1 MKIRFIINPISGTG
15 KQKGIKK
22 YISKYFKNSEIVFT
36 KKAGD
41 ATRLSKEAT
50 KKNIDAVIAVGG
62 DGTLNECLK
71 ALVNTNTALGVIPCG
86 SGNGFSLHIG
96 MDRTIKKAIK
106 QLQDIR
112 IESIDTCTVNEIPFV
127 NVAGIGFD
135 AHIAKL
141 FSRLK
146 KRGFY
151 NYVKLILNELN
162 YCAYEYNIK
171 YDGFERKVKAYMI
184 SFANASQYGN
194 DVKISPSASVKDGM
208 LDFVIVKEFPK
219 WKIPFFLI
227 KLLLGKIH
235 LSKYVEIIK
244 SKKMTI
250 NTNNTLI
257 HLDGEYYNERNPITI
272 NLLAKS
278 LKIIRPK

>member
-1 MKIRFIINPISGTG
+1 
-15 KQKGIKK
+15 
-22 YISKYFKNSEIVFT
+22 
-36 KKAGD
+36 
-41 ATRLSKEAT
+41 
-50 KKNIDAVIAVGG
+50 
-62 DGTLNECLK
+62 
-71 ALVNTNTALGVIPCG
+71 
-86 SGNGFSLHIG
+86 
-96 MDRTIKKAIK
+96 
-106 QLQDIR
+106 
-112 IESIDTCTVNEIPFV
+112 
-127 NVAGIGFD
+127 
-135 AHIAKL
+135 
-141 FSRLK
+141 
-146 KRGFY
+146 
-151 NYVKLILNELN
+151 
-162 YCAYEYNIK
+162 
-171 YDGFERKVKAYMI
+171 MI

-278 LKIIRPK
+278 LKISSSILIAFSNEFSICVSISTSSFVVNLDA